1 MIFYALSS
9 LGLKHP
15 KQGIMKGPFT
25 RRWGDSGSKIN
36 QRQTNKETHLCAKSL
51 SFLSVL
57 DSGSTHR
64 VTLTPHLHG
73 MGQKVYQ
80 LHASLTGIRYIFELV
95 QDESDHVSTQTSKHD
110 AHCSDRSDHKFI

>member
-1 MIFYALSS
+1 MTPVLKSTSDKLTKKHTYAQRS
-9 LGLKHP
+9 LVRFCLH
-15 KQGIMKGPFT
+15 
-25 RRWGDSGSKIN
+25 
-36 QRQTNKETHLCAKSL
+36 
-51 SFLSVL
+51 VL

-95 QDESDHVSTQTSKHD
+95 QDESDHVSTQTSKQD

>member
-1 MIFYALSS
+1 
-9 LGLKHP
+9 
-15 KQGIMKGPFT
+15 MKGPFT
-25 RRWGDSGSKIN
+25 RRWGDFGSKIN
-36 QRQTNKETHLCAKSL
+36 QRRTNKETHLCAKSL

-57 DSGSTHR
+57 DPGSTHR
-64 VTLTPHLHG
+64 VTLMPHLHS

-95 QDESDHVSTQTSKHD
+95 QDESDHVSTQTSKQD